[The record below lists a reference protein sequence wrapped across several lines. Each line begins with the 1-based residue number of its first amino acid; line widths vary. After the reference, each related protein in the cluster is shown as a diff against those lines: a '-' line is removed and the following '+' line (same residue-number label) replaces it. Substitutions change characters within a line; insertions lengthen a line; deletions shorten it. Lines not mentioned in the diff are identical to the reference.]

1 MASLRQLFSSASKTS
16 HLVVAGLGA
25 LAAAATQSLPVLAI
39 GALAYGAL
47 VAIDAMSSR
56 GREEESRLPE
66 PRKVTD
72 EAARRAVEAMLAA
85 RRELDDVLQR
95 SPDSVRRYSGMALAS
110 VPELEEHAAQLV
122 RRACELGGFLDTV
135 RIEAVQRERDELR
148 RKAAAAHDAQ
158 ARSQFEEAASSCDA
172 RLRTLRELVEARER
186 LEGHLSR
193 LVATYQSLPSRIVHL
208 RTLDAQAA
216 DSMSG
221 TVNQELDRM
230 NSEMGAFE
238 QSLKELSAR
247 VPA

>member
-1 MASLRQLFSSASKTS
+1 MASLRQLLSSAGKTS
-16 HLVVAGLGA
+16 HLVVAGMGG
-25 LAAAATQSLPVLAI
+25 LAAAVTQSLPVLAI

-47 VAIDAMSSR
+47 VAIDAIGSR
-56 GREEESRLPE
+56 DGEAESRLPD
-66 PRKVTD
+66 PRTVSD
-72 EAARRAVEAMLAA
+72 LAARRAVETMLAS
-85 RRELDDVLQR
+85 RRELDAILQR
-95 SPDSVRRYSGMALAS
+95 SPGSIRRYSVAALAS

-122 RRACELGGFLDTV
+122 RRACELGGYLDSV
-135 RIEAVQRERDELR
+135 RIDAVQRERDELR
-148 RKAAAAHDAQ
+148 EKAASTGDAQ
-158 ARSQFEEAASSCDA
+158 ARAQFEEAVASCES
-172 RLRTLRELVEARER
+172 RLRTLRELVEARDR

-193 LVATYQSLPSRIVHL
+193 LVATYQALPARIVHL